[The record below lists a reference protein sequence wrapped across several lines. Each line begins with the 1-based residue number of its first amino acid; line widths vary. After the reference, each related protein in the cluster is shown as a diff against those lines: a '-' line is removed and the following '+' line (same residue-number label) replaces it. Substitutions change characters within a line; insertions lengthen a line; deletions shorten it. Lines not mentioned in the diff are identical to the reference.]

1 MLGRSQGCM
10 QQQQVLTAVLAAALL
25 VAAGVAGA
33 VVLGSGPAAAGP
45 SDAGEKAITVSAN
58 GQIEATPDQAIVRV
72 AITATGND
80 STAVREELA
89 SETQSLQTALEEY
102 GIPTENV
109 RTANYDIRQE
119 RERTSEGVET
129 LGYRGVHAFE
139 ITIDD
144 TDAAGE
150 VIDLAVN
157 NGADTVNGV
166 SFTLSDEKREQLH
179 NDALAKAMAN
189 AETRADTL
197 ASAGDLSVTGVH
209 TIVSADTQYRAYR
222 TETAYLGASADS
234 AGTSVEAGPVT
245 VTANVRVT
253 YNASA

>member
-1 MLGRSQGCM
+1 MACRTRECM
-10 QQQQVLTAVLAAALL
+10 QQQQALTAVLAAALL
-25 VAAGVAGA
+25 VAAGVTGA
-33 VVLGSGPAAAGP
+33 VLLGSGPAAAGP
-45 SDAGEKAITVSAN
+45 SAPGEKSITVSAA

-72 AITATGND
+72 AITASGND

-89 SETQSLQTALEEY
+89 SETQSLQAALEEY
-102 GIPTENV
+102 GIPAEHV
-109 RTANYDIRQE
+109 RTAHYDIRQE
-119 RERTSEGVET
+119 REHTSEGVKT

-139 ITIDD
+139 ITIND

-179 NDALAKAMAN
+179 NDALEKAMAN
-189 AETRADTL
+189 AETRANTL

-222 TETAYLGASADS
+222 TETAYVTASVDS
-234 AGTSVEAGPVT
+234 AGTSVQAGPVT